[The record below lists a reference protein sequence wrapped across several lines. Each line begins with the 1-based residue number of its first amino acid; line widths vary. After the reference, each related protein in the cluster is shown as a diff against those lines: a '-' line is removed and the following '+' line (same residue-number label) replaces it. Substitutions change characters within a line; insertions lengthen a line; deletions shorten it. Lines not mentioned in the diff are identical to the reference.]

1 MTRQEV
7 ANSGTQK
14 KQSPNH
20 FHYACRQ
27 STIVLGTY
35 LGAVLARI
43 LAQLTVIEGPM
54 AQQRR
59 PIAEGLCTD
68 TTTEGVLRVLV
79 HADQMLVEPA
89 NGKRRDALD

>member
-1 MTRQEV
+1 MPAVNQRDC
-7 ANSGTQK
+7 K
-14 KQSPNH
+14 
-20 FHYACRQ
+20 
-27 STIVLGTY
+27 IVLGTY